1 MTEYMR
7 VSNNVLIKKP
17 ATAGVQQQERS
28 ENLIMLEG
36 LGETFTMQ
44 ATYQAKGLEP
54 PAVAEPSLMVS
65 CLIRVPSLK
74 NYSEKFKMICLPSE
88 TRSEIELLLAKW
100 LCNQFVHKF
109 CCRMHIVLDF
119 TPHPHLLPG
128 ADRFHLWRSCV
139 MGAWDVEK
147 PEREP

>member
-1 MTEYMR
+1 MCAPSPALALVANTDRLSPSTCLFHHNRGLNISLEAQSSKMTEYMR

-88 TRSEIELLLAKW
+88 TRSEIELLLAK
-100 LCNQFVHKF
+100 
-109 CCRMHIVLDF
+109 
-119 TPHPHLLPG
+119 
-128 ADRFHLWRSCV
+128 
-139 MGAWDVEK
+139 
-147 PEREP
+147 